1 MVMKLQRMSWICK
14 VFEELCQKIKLTKS
28 GLQREFTEPLTLATA
43 ARKLKGTLL
52 ESQCLQTIKYISL
65 IAAEEDVTLND
76 TIDGQDA
83 AELMLSIL
91 DEMKSYLPSESALP
105 AAPTDSAMAAVP
117 PASALPAVPTE
128 SALAGDSAVP
138 ADPPEVSV
146 RAVSALPT
154 AAAPT

>member
-1 MVMKLQRMSWICK
+1 M
-14 VFEELCQKIKLTKS
+14 
-28 GLQREFTEPLTLATA
+28 TLATA

-91 DEMKSYLPSESALP
+91 DEMKSCLPSESALP

-117 PASALPAVPTE
+117 PASAVPTE

-146 RAVSALPT
+146 RAMSALPT

>member
-1 MVMKLQRMSWICK
+1 M
-14 VFEELCQKIKLTKS
+14 
-28 GLQREFTEPLTLATA
+28 A

-65 IAAEEDVTLND
+65 IAAGEDITLND

-91 DEMKSYLPSESALP
+91 DEMKSCLPSESALP

>member
-1 MVMKLQRMSWICK
+1 M
-14 VFEELCQKIKLTKS
+14 
-28 GLQREFTEPLTLATA
+28 TLATA

-83 AELMLSIL
+83 VELMLSIL
-91 DEMKSYLPSESALP
+91 DEMKSCLPSESALP

-117 PASALPAVPTE
+117 PASALPAVPTKSALAAGPAGPAVPAEPAVHIVPAVSAQPITAVLTE
-128 SALAGDSAVP
+128 SALAA
-138 ADPPEVSV
+138 
-146 RAVSALPT
+146 ALSQDKLKSRKRKASSTPHY
-154 AAAPT
+154 

>member
-91 DEMKSYLPSESALP
+91 DEMKSCLPSESALP

-117 PASALPAVPTE
+117 PASAVPTE